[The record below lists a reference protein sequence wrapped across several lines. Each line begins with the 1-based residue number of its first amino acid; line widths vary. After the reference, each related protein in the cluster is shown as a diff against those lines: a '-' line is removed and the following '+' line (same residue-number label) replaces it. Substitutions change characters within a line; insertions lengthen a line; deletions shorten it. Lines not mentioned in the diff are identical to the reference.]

1 MGSSIGE
8 QVSVN
13 KWAQCSIAP
22 TKALA
27 AKASLYLECLD
38 NFLIVVTQ
46 SCDLV
51 HHKLEDEPYAECIE
65 CRPIDKVDGNF
76 TYGKNPR
83 CLHLYI
89 VAENGDER
97 AVEIRPHRMHR
108 FDRSILGELIPNDRY
123 YLSERTCRILIRWL
137 AGRYLRAAFPD
148 EFNNRMYVVKEK
160 LKKKAVKLA
169 DLVTGIYVMII
180 PDKEIAPDKTYHV
193 TLLAL
198 LEASEDV
205 EHQPIDS
212 IIKEYVNLMK
222 NQGMD
227 VQYRILKEDAI
238 SVAAIRNYRK
248 VDWDHISL
256 RKTSPT
262 KLPADL

>member
-1 MGSSIGE
+1 
-8 QVSVN
+8 
-13 KWAQCSIAP
+13 
-22 TKALA
+22 
-27 AKASLYLECLD
+27 
-38 NFLIVVTQ
+38 
-46 SCDLV
+46 
-51 HHKLEDEPYAECIE
+51 
-65 CRPIDKVDGNF
+65 
-76 TYGKNPR
+76 
-83 CLHLYI
+83 
-89 VAENGDER
+89 
-97 AVEIRPHRMHR
+97 MHR
-108 FDRSILGELIPNDRY
+108 FDRIILGELTPDDGY
-123 YLSERTCRILIRWL
+123 YLSERTCQILIRWL

-148 EFNNRMYVVKEK
+148 EFNNRMYAVKEK
-160 LKKKAVKLA
+160 LKKKAVELA

-180 PDKEIAPDKTYHV
+180 PDTEIEPDKIYNV
-193 TLLAL
+193 NLLAL

-238 SVAAIRNYRK
+238 SVATIRNYRK